1 MITLQTD
8 AACVKLSRDLETLSF
23 ETAGTLFTAQRPFRF
38 RWFDR
43 EIDLARLAEHKLE
56 KISGNCVAIHFSNFV
71 FEARFPGNS
80 YRRPDNPPAFAV
92 TVTVSLEGTEL
103 VLKASPVN
111 DLGEGPVSLMLAQD
125 FMTIDST
132 SDGELILPCS
142 YGMRFDFPRQDYF
155 VKDFSPSSSYNL
167 PMHGYFS
174 AKGGIGMWCDDPDRL
189 IRLNI
194 NATSPRQS
202 QVVTELLYDELAN
215 DPRELR
221 IVLFPPGSDFRDMA
235 RYIRRKLKEAGRL
248 KTLQEKAAEHP
259 EVKQIAGTVFWKHN
273 TYFDARPEGVE
284 KTYSLYTFQP
294 NWNTSEGF
302 PGNWTAEEIF
312 STASE
317 KGFDRV
323 FVCNTGWNYAGF
335 DAGYPTRL
343 PVNPERGTNDD
354 LKRWADKA
362 RSMSPGYIFSC
373 HDNYID
379 AYAGPE
385 YDPEE
390 MYQPQ
395 KGVPQKG
402 AVWRGGLAH
411 FISSTFALKYARRDL
426 PQIAALTGKG
436 GIYLDVTAAAG
447 MFQSR
452 TDGQTLTRKQDL
464 QNRRELFTLAT
475 ELFGAVAVEGCGTSH
490 FADICTVGAYGEL
503 HYVGGLPQTFP
514 YPVPVPLWQ
523 MVYHDCIYNF
533 FGEGY
538 AKVHGVEY
546 RLWQALLV
554 LLPASFDEHSYTLS
568 HTLREAYTSTMDDF
582 EILEPLSV
590 GRDTDGSFKT
600 CGVAR
605 SSFGDGS
612 VVTVNFNDTA
622 YGNIPPR
629 SYHIEKKQKK

>member
-1 MITLQTD
+1 MILLQTD
-8 AACVKLSRDLETLSF
+8 AAYAKLSRDLETLVF
-23 ETAGTLFTAQRPFRF
+23 GMGDTFFTAQRPFRF

-56 KISGNCVAIHFSNFV
+56 KISDTCITISFYNFV

-80 YRRPDNPPAFAV
+80 YRRPDTPPAFAV
-92 TVTVSLEGTEL
+92 TVTISLEDAEL
-103 VLKASPVN
+103 VLKASAIN

-125 FMTIDST
+125 FLSIDST
-132 SDGELILPCS
+132 VQGELILPYS

-155 VKDFSPSSSYNL
+155 VKDLVPSASCNL
-167 PMHGYFS
+167 PMYGYFS
-174 AKGGIGMWCDDPDRL
+174 AHKGIGMWCDDPDRM
-189 IRLNI
+189 IRLGI
-194 NATSPRQS
+194 NNTSVSRS
-202 QVVTELLYDELAN
+202 QIVTELLYDELAN

-221 IVLFPPGSDFRDMA
+221 VVLFPPDSDFRDMA
-235 RYIRRKLKEAGRL
+235 RYIRRKLKETGRL
-248 KTLQEKAAEHP
+248 KTLAEKQAEHP
-259 EVKQIAGTVFWKHN
+259 EVEQLAGTVFWKHN
-273 TYFDARPEGVE
+273 TYFDSRPEGVE

-294 NWNTSEGF
+294 GWNSSEGL
-302 PGNWTAEEIF
+302 PGNWTAGEIF
-312 STASE
+312 STAQA

-323 FVCNTGWNYAGF
+323 FVCNTGWNHAGF

-343 PVNPERGTNDD
+343 PVNPERGTNEDM
-354 LKRWADKA
+354 KRWAEKA

-379 AYAGPE
+379 AYAGEE

-395 KGVPQKG
+395 RGVPMQG
-402 AVWRGGLAH
+402 SVWRGGLAH
-411 FISSTFALKYARRDL
+411 VMSSTFALKYARRDL

-436 GIYLDVTAAAG
+436 GIYLDVTAATG
-447 MFQSR
+447 LKQSR
-452 TDGQTLTRKQDL
+452 TAGHPLTRKQDL
-464 QNRRELFTLAT
+464 QNRRELFKMAE
-475 ELFGAVAVEGCGTSH
+475 ELFGTVAVEGCGTYH

-503 HYVGGLPQTFP
+503 HFVGGLPQTYP
-514 YPVPVPLWQ
+514 YPVPIPLWQ

-568 HTLREAYTSTMDDF
+568 HTLREAYMSPMIDF

-590 GRDTDGSFKT
+590 GRDADGAFRTK
-600 CGVAR
+600 GVAR

-612 VVTVNFNDTA
+612 VVTVNFTDTA
-622 YGNIPPR
+622 YNGIPPR
-629 SYHIEKKQKK
+629 SYHIEKK